1 MDYYSPLRYPGGKRQ
16 LSTFFKQ
23 LYRENNLYDSTYVEP
38 YAGGASIALTLLF
51 NEYASKI
58 IINDLDKSV
67 YSFWYSVLNHTEEL
81 CKIIKDTRVNIKTWH
96 EQIKI
101 QKHLKPDKLALGFS
115 TFFLNR
121 TNRSGIIN
129 AGVIGG
135 LDQTGNYLI
144 DARFKKDILIKKINK
159 IAMFKDRIE
168 LHNLDAVKL
177 LHKIINNKMQN
188 VFIYLDPPYYEK
200 GKDLY
205 LNYYKEKDHREIYK
219 AVTGIKEYKWL
230 LTYDNVPFIYSLYS
244 DYRKIKFALNYSAS
258 RIYRGIEV
266 AIFSNKL
273 KIPNNLE
280 LRTLEVAA

>member
-219 AVTGIKEYKWL
+219 TVTGIKEYKWL

-244 DYRKIKFALNYSAS
+244 DYRTENLLLITAHHVFIEELRLLYSQISLKFQTILN
-258 RIYRGIEV
+258 
-266 AIFSNKL
+266 
-273 KIPNNLE
+273 